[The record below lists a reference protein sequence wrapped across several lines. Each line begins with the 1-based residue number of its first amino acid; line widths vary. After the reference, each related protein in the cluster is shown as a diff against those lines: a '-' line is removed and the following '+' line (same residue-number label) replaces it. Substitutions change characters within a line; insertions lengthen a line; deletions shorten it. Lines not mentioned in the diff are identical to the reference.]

1 MLRIAL
7 AVVAVLALLV
17 AGRFAY
23 MSMTTRPPD
32 HLGASAGRFA
42 ACPKRPNCVS
52 SQAEDKDHKIA
63 PLVVPG
69 TTETAH
75 ERLVEAIEAVEAMPR
90 TRIVTSGDGY
100 LHAESTSSL
109 FRFVDDLELLYDDT
123 VPGFQVR
130 SASRIGYSDM
140 GVNRKRVEAL
150 RGRLAAKIR
159 AD

>member
-7 AVVAVLALLV
+7 AVVAVLALLL
-17 AGRFAY
+17 AGRFVY
-23 MSMTTRPPD
+23 MSRTTRPPD

-90 TRIVTSGDGY
+90 TRVVTSGDGY
-100 LHAESTSSL
+100 LHAEFTSRL
-109 FRFVDDLELLYDDT
+109 FRFVDDLELLYDDNL
-123 VPGFQVR
+123 PGFQVR
-130 SASRIGYSDM
+130 SASRTGYSDL
-140 GVNRKRVEAL
+140 GANRKRVEAL
-150 RGRLAAKIR
+150 RAAVSVE
-159 AD
+159 